1 MTVSLSRRGE
11 AMPASPIR
19 RLAPFA
25 DAAKSRGVEILHL
38 NIGQPDVDSPPEF
51 FAAIRAFEGGYLAY
65 SPSQGIQELRE
76 AAAEDYRRR
85 GIDVLAGHVLVTT
98 AGSEA
103 LVFAMTAC
111 LDGGEEVIV
120 PEPMYAN
127 YIGFAGMADVRV
139 APITTRI
146 EEGFALPGPEA
157 FAERINE
164 RTRAILICNPGNPTG
179 RVYSEEQLRGLAELC
194 RERGLFLIADEV
206 YRDFNYTGRPLL
218 SALQIGGL
226 DDRSVMI
233 DSASKRFSLCGA
245 RLGFAVTRSPE
256 LMGAMT
262 RMAQARLS
270 PPGLA
275 QIGVLGAL
283 KTPRTYYEEVREEYR
298 LRRDLLVSRLQAIP
312 GAVVPPIDGAF
323 YATVRLPIDDGDRFA
338 AWLLSEFSHEGA
350 TVMLAPASGFYST
363 PGLGRDEVRIA
374 YVLKR
379 ERLTQAMDILEAA
392 LAAYPGRTA

>member
-1 MTVSLSRRGE
+1 
-11 AMPASPIR
+11 
-19 RLAPFA
+19 
-25 DAAKSRGVEILHL
+25 
-38 NIGQPDVDSPPEF
+38 
-51 FAAIRAFEGGYLAY
+51 
-65 SPSQGIQELRE
+65 
-76 AAAEDYRRR
+76 
-85 GIDVLAGHVLVTT
+85 
-98 AGSEA
+98 
-103 LVFAMTAC
+103 MTAC